1 MKSITFGQYY
11 PSSSP
16 MHRLDPRMK
25 VILAILYIVCSFL
38 CKSTASFIALLL
50 SSVLI
55 ILLSNIPIKI
65 VLRSVRPILIIIFIT
80 SLINVFMVKG
90 EPENLLLSWRFINIY
105 TEGVFNAIFIV
116 LRIFALVV
124 CSSMFLTYTTTPI
137 MLTDAIERLLS
148 PLHKLFKLKVHEFAM
163 MMTIALRFIPTF
175 VDEADKIIS
184 AQKSRGMDFNSG
196 GLIKRAKAFVPVLIP
211 LFASAYHKAID
222 LATAMECRCYRG
234 GDGRTRM
241 TVLRLRAG
249 DFFALLIII
258 ALGVGIVLLNKVPF
272 LYTM

>member
-1 MKSITFGQYY
+1 
-11 PSSSP
+11 